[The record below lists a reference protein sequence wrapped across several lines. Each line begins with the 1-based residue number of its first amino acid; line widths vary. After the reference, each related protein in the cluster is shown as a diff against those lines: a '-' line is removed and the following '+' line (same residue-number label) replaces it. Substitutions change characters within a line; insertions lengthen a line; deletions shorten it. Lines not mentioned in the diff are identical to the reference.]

1 MATTTPTFST
11 HEPLVYRKGSGEE
24 KDEYYKDLS
33 TTENT
38 NLNDSVDNLCIPKNL
53 ISELGFEK
61 KDEQL
66 ARKLSAYDLET
77 LSLTLD
83 PVKKGIKLRNS
94 YIDRL
99 LFKGLLPKENI
110 LSNSFIFG
118 LNKHL

>member
-1 MATTTPTFST
+1 MATTTSSSST

-38 NLNDSVDNLCIPKNL
+38 NLNVSVDNLGIPKNL

-61 KDEQL
+61 KDEQFL
-66 ARKLSAYDLET
+66 KLIKDFCL
-77 LSLTLD
+77 
-83 PVKKGIKLRNS
+83 KKGIKLRNS
-94 YIDRL
+94 YINRL
-99 LFKGLLPKENI
+99 LCKGLLPKENI